1 MASRAPLNVDDGL
14 CVHTVYSYPARFP
27 SSIARW
33 AIERFTREGDTV
45 YDPYLGSGTT
55 AVEAVLLGRHA
66 VGCDINPFAL
76 WLTRTKLALPHQL
89 NYEKIVRAWLVRWA
103 LAGAHGTWHSE
114 WNARWYEPSDYALLC
129 GLRRAAQCPISQL
142 AFLRVARTVSWLNPR
157 SGKVCR
163 LRRGKPRDLRDM
175 IVSQPL
181 WIRRCLRRWEPL
193 TPHQQSRLRLVWG
206 DARTVR
212 YPPVERPQ
220 LVLTSPPYLNAYDY
234 LAWCRLEIEWLAGY
248 PWYEHARNIVPVRR
262 EPESAWD
269 DIVCGL
275 TRAWNELK
283 TGGHMVVV
291 VGASIVRGERF
302 DTPARVERLIN
313 DLGGVVRERHTRPV
327 RSAIGHWRDARGRF
341 VPAPDKAT
349 MKTYTEEQIIVAY
362 KTLC

>member
-14 CVHTVYSYPARFP
+14 CVHTVYPYPARFP

-55 AVEAVLLGRHA
+55 AVEAVLRDRHA

-76 WLTRTKLALPHQL
+76 WLTRTKLALPDQL

-103 LAGAHGTWHSE
+103 DAHGTWHSE

-129 GLRRAAQCPISQL
+129 GLRRAAQCPVSQL
-142 AFLRVARTVSWLNPR
+142 TFLRVARAMSMLNPR

-163 LRRGKPRDLRDM
+163 LRHPKPRDLSDVIKRQSRWVLARLRDW
-175 IVSQPL
+175 Q
-181 WIRRCLRRWEPL
+181 PL
-193 TPHQQSRLRLVWG
+193 TPRQQSRLRLVWG

-234 LAWCRLEIEWLAGY
+234 LARCRLEIEWLAGY
-248 PWYEHARNIVPVRR
+248 PFYQHARRIVPVRR

-269 DIVCGL
+269 DIACAL

-291 VGASIVRGERF
+291 VGASIVRGELF
-302 DTPARVERLIN
+302 DTPTRVERLIS
-313 DLGGVVRERHTRPV
+313 DLGGVVRERHKRPI